1 MRKLG
6 LLRDIDLALHLPLRY
21 DDETRITRLSDAR
34 EGDTVQLEGTVT
46 ASEVQLGPR
55 RQWLVTLHD
64 GSGECVLRFFS
75 FYPSQQQ
82 MVRVGV
88 RIRARGEVRGGLWG
102 RTMMHPQVQSADAD
116 LPTDLTPVYP
126 TGAGLPQPYLRRA
139 VALGIS
145 LEPDVICLTGDFIT
159 ASDSRLEGYASVLAP
174 LAQAA
179 PTFACLGNHD
189 GGWWTKIHGGFGDSQ
204 AVRGLL
210 NDAGVTL
217 LHNAHAEI
225 SVRDWKITVAGVGD
239 FWSGEMNPLPIFSV
253 PAAPESAATVLMSH
267 NPDTKNFLKPFA
279 WDLLLCGHTHG
290 GQVRLPF
297 IGTPFAPVQDK
308 TFVQGLRRWENR
320 WVHITKGVGNLHG
333 VRFNCRPEVSLLSLV

>member
-1 MRKLG
+1 MASHPKQILTRRKFLAG
-6 LLRDIDLALHLPLRY
+6 IALAGIGGVTYTRFGEPHWLDVGRHEVPVAKTPKKSPLKILQMSDLH
-21 DDETRITRLSDAR
+21 S
-34 EGDTVQLEGTVT
+34 
-46 ASEVQLGPR
+46 S
-55 RQWLVTLHD
+55 
-64 GSGECVLRFFS
+64 S
-75 FYPSQQQ
+75 FVS
-82 MVRVGV
+82 
-88 RIRARGEVRGGLWG
+88 LN
-102 RTMMHPQVQSADAD
+102 
-116 LPTDLTPVYP
+116 
-126 TGAGLPQPYLRRA
+126 YLRRA